1 MKKALALVLALVMVL
16 SLAVSASALTL
27 VDLDEVKEAGK
38 KVVKYTDDLFTTL
51 DETEYWCND
60 PYGGTFYV
68 LLNEEGHKLENIEVA
83 TTGIVSA
90 KVMDWDPETM
100 VLVKEDGTEVSDLNT
115 YKVVKN
121 VGGKK
126 EEVDWTD
133 TDVQNAIADVD
144 AEYVGVQTKEAASA
158 MAKAL
163 NKYFKTSQYKV
174 ECIAYTYVIA
184 VTVAPNYSAAYKEGS
199 FKVKAYDTVTKKNL
213 SSATFTVI
221 NDVAIF
227 AYEEVKWAAEYN
239 KDDEALYVFQDDGY
253 SDYYTAK
260 YGYETPDLPLM
271 EGGARVISTTAFRAI
286 QGKDITVSVFDVM
299 NVNIEKVA
307 AGQKGINFEPFAEI
321 CGVDV
326 GTTLARGGRLGDILD
341 NYMKFDKAKRTLKFG
356 FLGDQT
362 VASDFTITLDTGITY
377 FELREFFLEKVEE
390 DDIITFYVLKDGKKF
405 DEFTVDFMTANYNDK
420 IELTINGKA
429 GTALGEYAITL
440 TAPANGGEENPN
452 TGAESMIG
460 VVAALAVVSVAAAAA
475 VSLKK

>member
-27 VDLDEVKEAGK
+27 VDLGEVKEAGK

-68 LLNEEGHKLENIEVA
+68 LLNEDGDKLENIEVA

-90 KVMDWDPETM
+90 KVMEWDPETM
-100 VLVKEDGTEVSDLNT
+100 ILVDAEGNT
-115 YKVVKN
+115 LIKDDIIYKVVYNDGTKTWKDN
-121 VGGKK
+121 AAEPGCEWLSYEDAKK
-126 EEVDWTD
+126 
-133 TDVQNAIADVD
+133 
-144 AEYVGVQTKEAASA
+144 AA
-158 MAKAL
+158 KDL
-163 NKYFKTSQYKV
+163 NKAESTTKYQVVPFYYV
-174 ECIAYTYVIA
+174 YVIE

-239 KDDEALYVFQDDGY
+239 EDDEALYVLQDDGY
-253 SDYYTAK
+253 SDYFTAK
-260 YGYETPDLPLM
+260 YGYQTPDLPLM

-326 GTTLARGGRLGDILD
+326 GTTLARGGDLGDILD
-341 NYMKFDKAKRTLKFG
+341 NFEDYDKATRTLKFG

-377 FELREFFLEKVEE
+377 FQLREFFLEKVEE

-405 DEFTVDFMTANYNDK
+405 DEFTVDYMTANYNGE

-429 GTALGEYAITL
+429 GSTLGQYEITL
-440 TAPANGGEENPN
+440 AVPANEGEENPN

-460 VVAALAVVSVAAAAA
+460 VVAALAVVSVATAAA